1 MVHPSFFSLYPPNKQ
16 NPLFINY
23 KVLTLYHLFILYF
36 LNLCFETMLITNT
49 YCMKALYTPLLLV
62 LILTACT
69 SSQERAST
77 DYTQYVNPF
86 IGTDFTG
93 NTYPGAQ
100 APFGM
105 VQLSPDNG
113 LPGWDRISGYFYP
126 DSTIAGFS
134 HTHLSGTGAGDLYDI
149 SFMPVTLPYKEAEAP
164 LGIHSKFSH
173 DDESATAGYY
183 RVLLKD
189 YNIHVELTA
198 TERCGIQRYT
208 FPEARAA
215 IFLNLKKAMNW
226 DFTNDTQVEIVD
238 SVTIQGYRFSDGWA
252 RDQHIYF
259 RTRFSK
265 PFTSVQ
271 IDTTAIIKDGDHIGT
286 ATIAR
291 FDFDTQ
297 KDEQIIVST
306 AISGV
311 STEGAA
317 KNLLAEVPDDNF
329 DKYRNLTRDNWNRQL
344 SKIEIVSN
352 NTDDKVNFYTALYHS
367 MIAPT
372 IYSDVDGTYY
382 GPDKKTHKTDGWVN
396 YSTFSLWDTFRAAH
410 PLFTYTEPERANDMV
425 KSFITFYEQNKR
437 LPVWNFYG
445 SETDMMIGYHA
456 VPVIVDAYLKG
467 ITDVDPEKALE
478 TCIATANIDN
488 YRGIGMYK
496 KLGYVP
502 YNIADS
508 YNAENWSLSKTLE
521 YAYDD
526 YCIAKMAEKMGKK
539 EIADEFYKRSLNYK
553 NLYNPATS
561 FMQPKD
567 DKGNFI
573 KNFSPDE
580 YTPHICESNGWQYFW
595 SVQQDI
601 DGLIALTGGK
611 ERFAQKLDSMFTY
624 HPSADDEL
632 PIFSTGMIG
641 QYAHGN
647 EPSHHVIYLYNA
659 VEQPWKT
666 QQYAAKVM
674 HELYQN
680 SPAGLC
686 GNEDCG
692 QMSAWYVFS
701 AMGFYPVDP
710 VSGKYEIGTPLFP
723 EMQMHLSN
731 GNTFTVLAPT
741 VSKENIYIQ
750 AVKFDGK
757 PYSKSYITHEQIME
771 GATLEFEMGNT
782 PGPVW
787 YK

>member
-425 KSFITFYEQNKR
+425 KSFIAFYEQNKR

-467 ITDVDPEKALE
+467 IIDVDPEKALE
-478 TCIATANIDN
+478 ACIATANIDN

-750 AVKFDGK
+750 AVNFDGK